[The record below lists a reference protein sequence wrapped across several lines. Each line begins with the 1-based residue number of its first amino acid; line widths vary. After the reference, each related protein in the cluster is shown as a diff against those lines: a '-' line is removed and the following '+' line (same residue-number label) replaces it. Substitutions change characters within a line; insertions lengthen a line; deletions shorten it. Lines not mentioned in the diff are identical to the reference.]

1 MEEGHWRSV
10 GISLPRLLEG
20 AWHQTPPV
28 KKAPV
33 FSKLN
38 QEYRPGYACAC
49 VCMLA
54 CAPETELQ
62 ELVMNTF
69 VKNLNSCLTVPLDL
83 LLHKISFIS
92 FDKLMTSTSKVRTA
106 SVS

>member
-49 VCMLA
+49 VCMHA
-54 CAPETELQ
+54 CAP
-62 ELVMNTF
+62 LVMNIF